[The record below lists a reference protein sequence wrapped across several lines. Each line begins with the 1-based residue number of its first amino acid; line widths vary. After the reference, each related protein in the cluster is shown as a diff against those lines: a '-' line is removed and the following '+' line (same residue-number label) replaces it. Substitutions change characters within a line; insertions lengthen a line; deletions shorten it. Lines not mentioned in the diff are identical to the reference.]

1 MVGAQ
6 ISIYPL
12 REKTLT
18 DTLNIFWE
26 ELNKRGVQ
34 YEINSFA
41 TIIWMEEDELF
52 KFLSEV
58 YKKMSHKNIVM
69 VITLSNVC
77 PKVKE

>member
-12 REKTLT
+12 REKTIT

-26 ELNKRGVQ
+26 ELKKRSIK

-41 TIIWMEEDELF
+41 TILWAEEDELF
-52 KFLSEV
+52 KLLNDV
-58 YKKMSHKNIVM
+58 YKIISSKNIVM
-69 VITLSNVC
+69 VITLSNAC
-77 PKVKE
+77 PKVP

>member
-12 REKTLT
+12 REKTIT

-26 ELNKRGVQ
+26 ELGKRGIK

-41 TIIWMEEDELF
+41 TILWAEEDELF
-52 KFLSEV
+52 KLLNDV
-58 YKKMSHKNIVM
+58 YKIISSKNIVM
-69 VITLSNVC
+69 VITLSNAC
-77 PKVKE
+77 PKIP

>member
-18 DTLNIFWE
+18 DTLNIFWD
-26 ELNKRGVQ
+26 ELNKRGVN

-41 TIIWMEEDELF
+41 TILWMEEDELF
-52 KFLSEV
+52 KFLNEV
-58 YKKMSHKNIVM
+58 YKKLSTKSIVM
-69 VITLSNVC
+69 VITLSNAC
-77 PKVKE
+77 PKAP

>member
-18 DTLNIFWE
+18 DKLNIFWE
-26 ELNKRGVQ
+26 ELEKRDIK

-41 TIIWMEEDELF
+41 TILWAEEDELF
-52 KFLSEV
+52 KLLNDV
-58 YKKMSHKNIVM
+58 
-69 VITLSNVC
+69 
-77 PKVKE
+77 